1 MILRACALALLTAIL
16 GTVLSELGFKSKKLL
31 GILAVLLI
39 MSLIGEDISTL
50 IGRLA
55 GFSDMAGIG
64 DAAKCAMKVVGIGY
78 VFGFTADVCRELG
91 EGGVAGAVGI
101 VGRVETFLV
110 VMPYFEKTLE
120 LGAGLL
126 K

>member
-1 MILRACALALLTAIL
+1 MMLRACALALLAVIL
-16 GTVLSELGFKSKKLL
+16 GAVLSELGFKSKKLFSVL
-31 GILAVLLI
+31 GALLI
-39 MSLIGEDISTL
+39 ISLLGENVSGL
-50 IGRLA
+50 IGRLCA
-55 GFSDMAGIG
+55 FSEMAGIG
-64 DAAKCAMKVVGIGY
+64 DAAKCALKVVGLGY

-91 EGGVAGAVGI
+91 EGGVASAVGI